1 MARSN
6 ADQRL
11 GALVT
16 RPELLPRHGIVRIR
30 RGGPL
35 SVDDDYAIED
45 SPNALSALSAPENAE
60 DNVIRVDVLRDALL
74 RYAVLHPYEG
84 ADIRIRYL
92 DFYFAHRAEIAR
104 LSLPARIGY
113 GAACFDAF
121 AVSSGLRD
129 DGVET
134 ISNVLWSFLIPEQ
147 RASWREAAQFQIPPT
162 HAGFRTLFRE
172 AHTGGIIASLE
183 EIVDWVVDAGSCA
196 IEHGAADFGSIAATI
211 GAMHVVACCGA
222 RLPEL
227 APFAASALTEGNG
240 WERHV
245 SIHLRERAIAGTPFR
260 G

>member
-11 GALVT
+11 GDLVT
-16 RPELLPRHGIVRIR
+16 RPESLPRNGGVRIR
-30 RGGPL
+30 RGEPL
-35 SVDDDYAIED
+35 SVDDDYSIGD
-45 SPNALSALSAPENAE
+45 SLNALNALNALESAENH
-60 DNVIRVDVLRDALL
+60 VIGADVLRDALL
-74 RYAVLHPYEG
+74 RHAVIHPREK
-84 ADIRIRYL
+84 ADGRIRYL
-92 DFYFAHRAEIAR
+92 DFYFAHRAEIAN
-104 LSLPARIGY
+104 LSLPARVGY

-121 AVSSGLRD
+121 AVSFGLRD

-162 HAGFRTLFRE
+162 HAGFRALFRE
-172 AHTGGIIASLE
+172 AHADGIIASLE
-183 EIVDWVVDAGSCA
+183 EIVDWVVDAGSSA

-211 GAMHVVACCGA
+211 GAMHVVARCGV

-227 APFAASALTEGNG
+227 APFKASALTEGNG
-240 WERHV
+240 WERDV